1 MSVKQRLKDYLKE
14 RGVSER
20 AFGKKVGVSGSYV
33 NSIRTSV
40 QPDKLK
46 AITDAYP
53 DLNPI
58 WLLTGAGEML
68 LRGGGSQV
76 VGENNT
82 SVAGN
87 GNKVTHNDIA
97 ALLELQKG
105 YQEMIHKKDE
115 QIERLIGIIEGL
127 SGK

>member
-1 MSVKQRLKDYLKE
+1 MSVKQRLKDYLKDK
-14 RGVSER
+14 GISER
-20 AFGKKVGVSGSYV
+20 EFGRKVGVSGSYV
-33 NSIRTSV
+33 NSIRTSI

-53 DLNPI
+53 DIDPL
-58 WLLTGAGEML
+58 WLLTGEKRANNNQVAGN
-68 LRGGGSQV
+68 G
-76 VGENNT
+76 NT
-82 SVAGN
+82 AVAGN

-127 SGK
+127 NEK